1 MWLIFLVVLMGLYH
15 LFTSLS
21 QATLH
26 AAEER
31 TQTSLV
37 GTVRSYLMS
46 GLPNEAYLFLSC
58 LECLGPGLWAGT
70 SEDIPSALEEREVE
84 QIMQFLDSNDD
95 LIRKKVPR

>member
-1 MWLIFLVVLMGLYH
+1 MGLYH
-15 LFTSLS
+15 LFTSPS

-58 LECLGPGLWAGT
+58 LECLNPGLWAGT